1 MESVQQILWAILL
14 GVGIATFYVYYIRR
28 FVGGFIRALLSID
41 ANSEETAVTMEELH
55 IRLTLPLKFALR
67 KNGSLE
73 NSVGTVVSD
82 GQTRYYVLPEKADM
96 LKFKYRKENLPVLFL
111 LIVVCAIIA
120 VGLILTY
127 CYPKL
132 QELFAATFAGD

>member
-28 FVGGFIRALLSID
+28 FVGGFVRALLSID
-41 ANSEETAVTMEELH
+41 ANSEETAVTMEELR